1 MKFLLR
7 CLFLF
12 TLLMPA
18 WASADYTLGTGDFV
32 KVTVYGDAELM
43 REVRVAENGVL
54 SFPLIGEVRVGGLT
68 TVEAEKVISEQLK
81 KGGFIANP
89 QVSVVV
95 VQFLSKTVSVL
106 GGVLKPGRY
115 PVTRPSDIK
124 DMIAEAG
131 GITSEGS
138 EIVTLV
144 SGDKRSEFDLHEVI
158 SHKGSKDEI
167 TVIGGETIYVGTRDV
182 AVVGQLLRPAKYSI
196 QGGMRKISD
205 FISLAGG
212 PTELAGEVLFYTTSV
227 SSSPVTEEIN
237 IDALFK
243 SPNTAQNKLVHPGD
257 VLYVPRAP
265 QVYVYGE
272 VQRPGMY
279 KIDKNM
285 TVMQAIAKAG
295 GLTIRG
301 TQRSTKL
308 HRKNEQGDVS
318 KQNPELSTSL
328 KDDDVLYIEESMF

>member
-1 MKFLLR
+1 MKFLMR

-12 TLLMPA
+12 TLLIPA
-18 WASADYTLGTGDFV
+18 WAYADYTLGTGDFV

-43 REVRVAENGVL
+43 REVRIAENGIL
-54 SFPLIGEVRVGGLT
+54 SYPLIGEVRVGGLT
-68 TVEAEKVISEQLK
+68 TVEAEKVIAEQLK

-131 GITSEGS
+131 GITSDGS

-144 SGDKRSEFDLHEVI
+144 RGDKRSEFDLHQVI
-158 SHKGSKDEI
+158 SHQGSKDEI
-167 TVIGGETIYVGTRDV
+167 AVTGGETIYVGTRDV

-205 FISLAGG
+205 FISLAG
-212 PTELAGEVLFYTTSV
+212 
-227 SSSPVTEEIN
+227 
-237 IDALFK
+237 
-243 SPNTAQNKLVHPGD
+243 
-257 VLYVPRAP
+257 
-265 QVYVYGE
+265 
-272 VQRPGMY
+272 
-279 KIDKNM
+279 
-285 TVMQAIAKAG
+285 
-295 GLTIRG
+295 
-301 TQRSTKL
+301 
-308 HRKNEQGDVS
+308 
-318 KQNPELSTSL
+318 
-328 KDDDVLYIEESMF
+328 